1 MVRSAQSAMRSSI
14 GSLELDEILHS
25 RQHLNDKCVDPW
37 PLLQTLLLPI
47 GTATATDSFIATGST
62 TTTTTAFPT
71 ATTYATVTACAST
84 STSTT
89 ASASA
94 SAS

>member
-1 MVRSAQSAMRSSI
+1 MVQSAQSAMRSSI

-37 PLLQTLLLPI
+37 PLLLTLVLPI
-47 GTATATDSFIATGST
+47 GTA

-71 ATTYATVTACAST
+71 ATVTACAST
-84 STSTT
+84 TTTTT
-89 ASASA
+89 AS
-94 SAS
+94 